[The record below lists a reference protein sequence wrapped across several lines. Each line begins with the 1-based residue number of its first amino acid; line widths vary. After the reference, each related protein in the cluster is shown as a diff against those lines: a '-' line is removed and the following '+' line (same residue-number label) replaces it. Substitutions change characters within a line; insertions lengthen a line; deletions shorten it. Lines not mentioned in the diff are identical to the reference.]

1 MKKLILILMLLPI
14 MASAQDKY
22 NPLSLFE
29 WNANGFVTDT
39 SDTDIGI
46 YFPNDIIY
54 VMPSQVLTGGWLW
67 TISSE
72 HGDVITSV
80 TCECEVRDFL
90 DMLVD
95 YPATKEDLD
104 NGIMLYYSELLK
116 ERWHE

>member
-14 MASAQDKY
+14 MASAQTY

-39 SDTDIGI
+39 TDRDIGV

-67 TISSE
+67 TISSQ

-95 YPATKEDLD
+95 YPASKEDLD
-104 NGIMLYYSELLK
+104 NGIMNYYSELLK
-116 ERWHE
+116 ERWYE